1 MDVRSIIP
9 DTYEKSVYDINYY
22 KLFQNGIKW
31 AIFDVDCTILPFD
44 DVNVSNELI
53 TLFDNIKLIGINP
66 ALCSS
71 GSLKRVEPVG
81 EKLKVRYMANA
92 KKPFYGDLSL
102 IRYKLFGDFEPE
114 NTMMIG
120 DSFYLDMLFASRFG
134 FYKVLVDRVKGGHKI
149 KTLANDMVQS
159 SLYSVIPKDKFAY
172 GKYYS
177 GLKG

>member
-1 MDVRSIIP
+1 MDVKSIIP
-9 DTYEKSVYDINYY
+9 DTYKKSVYDINYY

-44 DVNVSNELI
+44 DVNVPDQLTS
-53 TLFDNIKLIGINP
+53 LFDNIKLMGINP
-66 ALCSS
+66 VLCSS
-71 GSLKRVEPVG
+71 GSLKRVAPVG
-81 EKLKVRYMANA
+81 EELKVRYMANA
-92 KKPFYGDLSL
+92 KKPFCGDLSL
-102 IRYKLFGDFEPE
+102 IRYKLGDLQSE

-134 FYKVLVDRVKGGHKI
+134 FYKVMVDRVKGGHKI
-149 KTLANDMVQS
+149 KTLANDIVQA
-159 SLYSVIPKDKFAY
+159 SLYSVIPRDKFSY